1 MQISLFDRVWLKDT
15 LYETNKLN
23 LLTSVLLLKIAG
35 FFSFDKIEAQNA
47 AAVINASLNII

>member
-23 LLTSVLLLKIAG
+23 LLTSGLLLKVAV
-35 FFSFDKIEAQNA
+35 FFSFDKIEARSA
-47 AAVINASLNII
+47 ATLINASLNII